1 MFRNCTHFSSL
12 FSVLLFFLVLNPCNR
27 KSGNNE
33 IRLQGINYISELHKH
48 KLVSPSLL
56 TVLTLQFVPC
66 SSIWPDYFFLDSY
79 SIEQKVYIGM
89 LLTNWM
95 DFRGSWDFFP
105 NELSVPEEIT
115 FPFCDHSILPWAV
128 WPSKRDG
135 SGKKLAFTLPDNNT
149 GVTWHRHLLS
159 KWHTRS
165 WMLVS
170 NATWL

>member
-12 FSVLLFFLVLNPCNR
+12 FSVLLFFLVLNPCDR

-33 IRLQGINYISELHKH
+33 IRLQGINYISEWHKH

-95 DFRGSWDFFP
+95 ISEVPGIFFP
-105 NELSVPEEIT
+105 MSLVSQKKSHSRFAIT
-115 FPFCDHSILPWAV
+115 AYCLGQYGPQKGMEV
-128 WPSKRDG
+128 EK
-135 SGKKLAFTLPDNNT
+135 N
-149 GVTWHRHLLS
+149 LLS
-159 KWHTRS
+159 PCQIIIQVWHGTVIS
-165 WMLVS
+165 
-170 NATWL
+170 